1 MKLSQ
6 ILKYVGIVVGII
18 AALTL
23 VSRHPVNILI
33 LGIGATVYFA
43 GVWLAKKGK

>member
-6 ILKYVGIVVGII
+6 ILKYGGIVAGVI

-23 VSRHPVNILI
+23 VSQHPIHILV
-33 LGIGATVYFA
+33 LGACAAVYFA
-43 GVWLAKKGK
+43 GVWLAKQGR